1 MGNRITVIG
10 AGPGGYVAAIRGAQL
25 KNEVTLIEKDELGG
39 TCLNR
44 GCIPTKSLI
53 QSANVYW
60 EAKNSSIFGVN
71 TTGVTLDFS
80 VVTKRKEKVV
90 KQLVN
95 GVQFLMKKNKIR
107 VVKGVGTIIDPKT
120 VKIIGSNEEI
130 KSDSIIIA
138 TGSVPSSISV
148 DGIDGNGVINSNEIL
163 QIQELPSS
171 MAIIGGGV
179 IGIEFAQIMQ
189 RMGVSVSVMEMMPQI
204 LPTEDADMALMFES
218 ILRKDG
224 IEIFTGVTV
233 KKIETANKSKKLTFT
248 TKEGA
253 NLKVVEKVLVAVGRS
268 PETNDLGLEKLGINM
283 DKKFIAVN
291 EKMQTNIP
299 GIYAIGDVVG
309 GIMLAHLASHEGR
322 CAAENA
328 SGIVTNINYGA
339 VPRCIY
345 TSPEIGCVGLTEA
358 QAREKYG
365 SDVVIGRFPFVG
377 NGKAIILE
385 EIGGLVK
392 VIAEKKHGEVL
403 GVEILGPHA
412 TELIAEAVLGI
423 HMEATVEDFANAI
436 HAHPTVSEAIMEAA
450 LNAKGQAIHI

>member
-450 LNAKGQAIHI
+450 LNVKGQAIHI

>member
-60 EAKNSSIFGVN
+60 EAKSSSIFGVN
-71 TTGVTLDFS
+71 TTGVTLNFS

-148 DGIDGNGVINSNEIL
+148 DGIDGNGVITSNEVL
-163 QIQELPSS
+163 QIEELPAS

-189 RMGVSVSVMEMMPQI
+189 RMDVNVSVIEMMPHI
-204 LPTEDADMALMFES
+204 LPTEDADMALMFEG

-224 IEIFTGVTV
+224 IEIFTGATV
-233 KKIETANKSKKLTFT
+233 KKIETANKSKKILFT
-248 TKEGA
+248 TKEGT
-253 NLKVVEKVLVAVGRS
+253 NQKVVEKVLVAVGRS

-283 DKKFIAVN
+283 VEKFIAVN

-358 QAREKYG
+358 QARKKYG
-365 SDVVIGRFPFVG
+365 SDVVIGRFPLVG

-392 VIAEKKHGEVL
+392 VIAEKKYGEVL

-423 HMEATVEDFANAI
+423 HMEAAVEDFADVI

>member
-309 GIMLAHLASHEGR
+309 GITLAHLASHEGR

>member
-53 QSANVYW
+53 QSANIYW

-71 TTGVTLDFS
+71 ATGVTLDFP

-107 VVKGVGTIIDPKT
+107 VIKGVGTIIDPKT

-138 TGSVPSSISV
+138 TGSVPSSISI
-148 DGIDGNGVINSNEIL
+148 DGIDGNSVINSNEVL
-163 QIQELPSS
+163 QIEELPAS

-189 RMGVSVSVMEMMPQI
+189 RMDVSVSVIEMMPQI
-204 LPTEDADMALMFES
+204 LPTEDADMAQMFEG

-224 IEIFTGVTV
+224 IEIFTGATV
-233 KKIETANKSKKLTFT
+233 KKIETVNKSKKILFT
-248 TKEGA
+248 TKEGT
-253 NLKVVEKVLVAVGRS
+253 NQKVVEKVLVAVGRS

-283 DKKFIAVN
+283 VEKFIAVN

-299 GIYAIGDVVG
+299 CIYAIGDVVG

-328 SGIVTNINYGA
+328 SGMVTNMNYGA

-365 SDVVIGRFPFVG
+365 SDVVIGRFPLVG

-392 VIAEKKHGEVL
+392 VIAEKKHDEVL

-423 HMEATVEDFANAI
+423 HMEATVEDFADAI

-450 LNAKGQAIHI
+450 LNVKGQAIHI